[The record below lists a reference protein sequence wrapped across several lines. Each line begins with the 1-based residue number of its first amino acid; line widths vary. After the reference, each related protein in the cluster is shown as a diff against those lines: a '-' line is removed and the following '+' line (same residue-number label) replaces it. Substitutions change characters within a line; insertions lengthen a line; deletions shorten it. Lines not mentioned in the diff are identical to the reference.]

1 MPSCRTHRAGAL
13 IQPPVVYVN
22 AAGRSGLTSIAKY
35 AGIFLAAGLALAGLT
50 TGCASREIPIPELTQ
65 SYGLPAS
72 RTFEPS
78 PGVRVHYT
86 DEGNREG
93 RTLILVHGFAA
104 SVHAWRPWIER
115 LFSDYRLVTIDLPG
129 HGLTETPEGYRATL
143 EGNAALVDALAQ
155 RVGARTFV
163 LAGNSMGGAVALAY
177 AMAYPEKLDGLVL
190 VDAAGWP
197 GEDGKRGGPPFFA
210 GLFNNP
216 VGHWFIKLFDPRLF
230 ATGGLKS
237 AYRDE
242 ALVTDALVDRYV
254 DLAMAKGHRDVLLTQ
269 KSQPAKPWMPADFH
283 AIRLPVL
290 VMAGE
295 EDALIPADDSRA
307 IAAAIPGAKLAI
319 YPDGGHLPMEQLP
332 DATVKDLRA
341 FLDSLS
347 TLSRNSPR

>member
-1 MPSCRTHRAGAL
+1 MPSCRTPRAGAL
-13 IQPPVVYVN
+13 IQQETSRVE
-22 AAGRSGLTSIAKY
+22 ASGRHGLNSTTKY
-35 AGIFLAAGLALAGLT
+35 AVAALVAGLALAGAT
-50 TGCASREIPIPELTQ
+50 AGCATREIPFAELRQT
-65 SYGLPAS
+65 YGLPAS

-115 LFSDYRLVTIDLPG
+115 LSPDYRLVAIDLPG
-129 HGLTETPEGYRATL
+129 HGLTETPDNYRATL
-143 EGNAALVDALAQ
+143 EGNAALVDALADQ
-155 RVGARTFV
+155 IGVQTFV
-163 LAGNSMGGAVALAY
+163 LAGNSMGGAVSLAY
-177 AMAYPEKLDGLVL
+177 AMAHPARLDGLVL

-197 GEDGKRGGPPFFA
+197 GDDGKRGGPPFFV
-210 GLFNNP
+210 GLVNNA

-237 AYRDE
+237 AYHDE
-242 ALVTDALVDRYV
+242 ALVTDAVVDRYV
-254 DLAMAKGHRDVLLTQ
+254 DLALAKGHRDVLLTQ
-269 KSQPAKPWMPADFH
+269 RSQPGKPWTPVDFH
-283 AIRLPVL
+283 AILIPAL

-332 DATVKDLRA
+332 DETVKDLRA
-341 FLDSLS
+341 FLQ
-347 TLSRNSPR
+347 TLGARPARD

>member
-1 MPSCRTHRAGAL
+1 M
-13 IQPPVVYVN
+13 
-22 AAGRSGLTSIAKY
+22 AGRSGLTSIAKY
-35 AGIFLAAGLALAGLT
+35 AGATLAAGLALAGMT
-50 TGCASREIPIPELTQ
+50 AGCASREIPFARLTQ
-65 SYGLPAS
+65 SYGVPAS
-72 RTFEPS
+72 HSFEPS

-104 SVHAWRPWIER
+104 SVHAWRPWIDR
-115 LFSDYRLVTIDLPG
+115 LSADYRLVAIDLPG
-129 HGLTETPEGYRATL
+129 HGLTETPAGYRATL
-143 EGNAALVDALAQ
+143 EGNAALVDALTKQ
-155 RVGARTFV
+155 VGARTFV
-163 LAGNSMGGAVALAY
+163 LAGNSMGGAVSLAY
-177 AMAYPEKLDGLVL
+177 AMAHPEKLDGLVL

-197 GEDGKRGGPPFFA
+197 GKDGKRGGPPFFV

-237 AYRDE
+237 AYRNE
-242 ALVTDALVDRYV
+242 ALVTDAVVDRYV
-254 DLAMAKGHRDVLLTQ
+254 DLAMAEGHRDVLLTQ
-269 KSQPAKPWMPADFH
+269 RSQPAKPWSPTDFH
-283 AIRLPVL
+283 AIRVPAL

-307 IAAAIPGAKLAI
+307 IAAAIPGAKLVI

-341 FLDSLS
+341 FLE
-347 TLSRNSPR
+347 TLSAARAHSQR